1 MIHVWMKGKDY
12 NIYEISVFYGFRLF
26 KLFYKLYSNDDFSS
40 FKNLITEARL
50 ARLHAWWWRI
60 DDELCQV
67 IVTKKRIVIWTLFGH
82 EAIHI
87 NLSFTSSRKSK
98 DVEIVEAEI

>member
-12 NIYEISVFYGFRLF
+12 NIYEISSFYGFRLF
-26 KLFYKLYSNDDFSS
+26 QLLYKLYSNDDFSS
-40 FKNLITEARL
+40 FTESRL
-50 ARLHAWWWRI
+50 ARLHHAWWRI
-60 DDELCQV
+60 DGELCQG
-67 IVTKKRIVIWTLFGH
+67 IETKLKRIVIWTMFGH

-87 NLSFTSSRKSK
+87 NLSFTKSRKSK